1 MATPIVERPLSAFS
15 MSASPS
21 AVPQRRRRNSVE
33 IIDVDSFEEPPAQR
47 RRVEQRRDVI
57 ELIDSDE
64 EADVEMLPDGGSGS
78 GSGSRRESHISS
90 PPSSRGQ
97 FSPSLQYWRSVAGS
111 SRQGRPYGSPPP
123 RASPSHP
130 IPPVPPLPRRYSGFA
145 SFAPPQAPEPRPRGP
160 RVSPPP
166 SSNLNAQAGSSSSR
180 TPIPGPIRALPG
192 TFAFEIPSSPPP
204 EAVAAPAAGPGRT
217 QRDDDEPFDFRPA
230 PRARHDPPMGLGGAL
245 ISSNNAR
252 MQAERLERQRRGER
266 RLAGGRV
273 APAVALAGGSGSG
286 SRRATNATAPRS
298 SIMRR
303 LASLNPF
310 RWGDHEND
318 VDLLALAH
326 PRDRDDRTG
335 GDAQLALDIFLAD
348 QEDQIGARFAH
359 PAQAFARREMALLRG
374 WARRGP
380 VAREEEDY
388 KPEYTHAGPAEGGYV
403 YDFSPSEIVPVT
415 EGKGKG
421 KEVVIDVDAEREKE
435 GVSTLLVCAR
445 CLDPLLVRSD
455 GITDG
460 GEEEARRR
468 KVWGLRCGHLI
479 DGKCFEELRKPVEE
493 ADRDDERAASPEPEP
508 EPEPKGKGKGKGKG
522 KAKARDAVDSEQE
535 DHDELF
541 DDDEDA
547 AHTTTAVRSRLRSS
561 HASGSA
567 AFEAPAAPDTST
579 VRSRLRSSGG
589 AALDLGALLP
599 PPPPPRRRAAAAAPA
614 PFDLAAPLPAH
625 PRRRAPPKR
634 KGKGKGKAKKP
645 VVEARYEW
653 TCPVA
658 GCGRVHVSEKIDG
671 VWGNAPDKG
680 AIGVFV

>member
-1 MATPIVERPLSAFS
+1 MATIVERPLSAFS

-33 IIDVDSFEEPPAQR
+33 VIDVDSFEEPPAQR
-47 RRVEQRRDVI
+47 RRVEQQRDVI
-57 ELIDSDE
+57 ELIDSED
-64 EADVEMLPDGGSGS
+64 EADVEMLSAGGSGS
-78 GSGSRRESHISS
+78 RSDPRREPS
-90 PPSSRGQ
+90 PLRQFWTRGPHTSRG
-97 FSPSLQYWRSVAGS
+97 AGS
-111 SRQGRPYGSPPP
+111 SREGRPYGSPPP
-123 RASPSHP
+123 RASPRHP

-145 SFAPPQAPEPRPRGP
+145 SFTPPQPPEPRPRGP
-160 RVSPPP
+160 RMSPPP
-166 SSNLNAQAGSSSSR
+166 SSNLNAQAGSSSSLAPVPR
-180 TPIPGPIRALPG
+180 PILALPG
-192 TFAFEIPSSPPP
+192 AFAFEIHSSPPP
-204 EAVAAPAAGPGRT
+204 EAVAAPAAGPSRT

-273 APAVALAGGSGSG
+273 APAVAVAGGSGSG
-286 SRRATNATAPRS
+286 SRRATDAAAPRN

-318 VDLLALAH
+318 IDLLALAH

-348 QEDQIGARFAH
+348 QEHQIGARFAH
-359 PAQAFARREMALLRG
+359 PAQAYARREMALLRG

-380 VAREEEDY
+380 APREEEDY

-403 YDFSPSEIVPVT
+403 YDFAPSEIVPVA

-493 ADRDDERAASPEPEP
+493 VDGDDERPASPDPEPEP
-508 EPEPKGKGKGKGKG
+508 ELKGKGKGKGKG
-522 KAKARDAVDSEQE
+522 KAKAREVADSEQE
-535 DHDELF
+535 EHDNLF
-541 DDDEDA
+541 DDEA
-547 AHTTTAVRSRLRSS
+547 TAPTTTAVRSRLRSS

-567 AFEAPAAPDTST
+567 TFDVEAADTST
-579 VRSRLRSSGG
+579 VRSRLRSSAG
-589 AALDLGALLP
+589 ATFDLGALLP
-599 PPPPPRRRAAAAAPA
+599 PPPPSRQRAAASAAPA

-634 KGKGKGKAKKP
+634 KAKGKGKAKKP
-645 VVEARYEW
+645 IVEARYEW

-658 GCGRVHVSEKIDG
+658 GCGRLHVSDKIDG